1 MNELEIFEMMK
12 YAEKRYNEQRYI
24 AKQRKIEWLYTFESW
39 WQQWQESG
47 KWEQRG
53 RKTGEYVMAR
63 FGDVG
68 PYSPTNVEIVTCH
81 KNSSDA
87 HKGKPNGRK
96 GKTME
101 EIYGV
106 EMAEQLK
113 DNLRKINTGIKQS
126 DATRA
131 KKSVAFKGKPWPEAR
146 RLAYEKKKA
155 LKQ

>member
-1 MNELEIFEMMK
+1 
-12 YAEKRYNEQRYI
+12 
-24 AKQRKIEWLYTFESW
+24 
-39 WQQWQESG
+39 
-47 KWEQRG
+47 
-53 RKTGEYVMAR
+53 
-63 FGDVG
+63 
-68 PYSPTNVEIVTCH
+68 
-81 KNSSDA
+81 
-87 HKGKPNGRK
+87 
-96 GKTME
+96 ME